1 MLCRVLFF
9 DTRQTIDFAVC
20 LRKGTRQSIDLPSV
34 KAHGKVKLGI
44 FVVPHGKARLCRVP
58 GRKHTANNETHG
70 KHRFSGSVGPIRIG
84 YITSYDD
91 SIYWAGFNK
100 NLVQIKL

>member
-1 MLCRVLFF
+1 MC
-9 DTRQTIDFAVC
+9 Q
-20 LRKGTRQSIDLPSV
+20 RKGTRQSIDLPCAKKSTRQSIDLPSV
-34 KAHGKVKLGI
+34 FFKLGI
-44 FVVPHGKARLCRVP
+44 FVVPHSKARLCRVP
-58 GRKHTANNETHG
+58 NRKHTANNETHD

>member
-1 MLCRVLFF
+1 MPKKRH
-9 DTRQTIDFAVC
+9 TAKYGFAVC
-20 LRKGTRQSIDLPSV
+20 QKKHMPKYRFAVYFFKPGV
-34 KAHGKVKLGI
+34 FVVAHGKFAI
-44 FVVPHGKARLCRVP
+44 CRVP
-58 GRKHTANNETHG
+58 DRKHTTNNETHG
-70 KHRFSGSVGPIRIG
+70 KYRFSGCVGPIRIG